1 MNLYEITKE
10 YLEIQQILE
19 TEELTPELDQAL
31 MLNQNQL
38 QTKGGGYAKIMANKQ
53 ANVDGATAEMKR
65 LKAYIEQ
72 EQKKIDRLKNAMLQS
87 MLITGIEKLES
98 DFWRF
103 SVRRSESVEVDLVEA
118 LPSDFRTIKNVVTAD
133 KVAIKE
139 AIKRG
144 ENVIGAR
151 LIENFNYKSNETV
164 QIIYMLKYGINQ
176 KISCVWGSKLESNKR
191 SPKQKDL
198 KQNVYC

>member
-38 QTKGGGYAKIMANKQ
+38 QTKAGGYAKIMANKQ

-98 DFWRF
+98 EFWRF

-151 LIENFNYKSNETV
+151 LIENFNL
-164 QIIYMLKYGINQ
+164 QIK
-176 KISCVWGSKLESNKR
+176 
-191 SPKQKDL
+191 
-198 KQNVYC
+198 